1 MPDHASPDVRLL
13 IPGLGHFYRHLSH
26 YSYSFMRFCTGAV
39 LVPHGAQ
46 KVLYIPIN
54 QFAGN
59 IAAQG
64 FPAPVLLARISHAEE
79 ARLIG
84 GRGEELASWRC
95 SGLEGKRHS
104 LDEGVWRNEPRS
116 C

>member
-1 MPDHASPDVRLL
+1 MTTAGSFERRLRGLLPPIVLRGGREHDVRS
-13 IPGLGHFYRHLSH
+13 IGQHNG
-26 YSYSFMRFCTGAV
+26 G
-39 LVPHGAQ
+39 
-46 KVLYIPIN
+46 YIRPPRCRSNGGTSDRI
-54 QFAGN
+54 
-59 IAAQG
+59 IA
-64 FPAPVLLARISHAEE
+64 LTRISHAEE

-104 LDEGVWRNEPRS
+104 MDEGVWRNAPRS

>member
-1 MPDHASPDVRLL
+1 LAVWGTDSDVLSEGQARRMVETLPKGELLSISGVGHAPSLVEPTSLV
-13 IPGLGHFYRHLSH
+13 GLE
-26 YSYSFMRFCTGAV
+26 RFLGGV
-39 LVPHGAQ
+39 LT
-46 KVLYIPIN
+46 
-54 QFAGN
+54 
-59 IAAQG
+59 
-64 FPAPVLLARISHAEE
+64 RISHAEE

-104 LDEGVWRNEPRS
+104 MDEGVWRNAPRS